1 VAAAH
6 GIQTAARVRVVSVVA
21 MDPTLRL
28 LETRVGRPQPLG
40 DRDTASA
47 IAKTP
52 VGAAPIAL
60 DRINLAGDDQADRTV
75 HGGPD
80 KAVYSYPAE
89 HAVDW
94 QADGFAIAP
103 GGVGENLVTEGARET
118 DVRIGDVFAWG
129 DARLQVSQPRA
140 PCFKLSLHTGR
151 KDVGPRMITT
161 GRSGWYFR
169 VLTPATVDPH
179 GELVLVARDPAAP
192 TVFEC
197 FAVMFPGFRTE
208 ADDPAL
214 VARVL
219 GTATLS
225 DEWLGSVLHR
235 NPHAHAPR

>member
-1 VAAAH
+1 
-6 GIQTAARVRVVSVVA
+6 
-21 MDPTLRL
+21 M
-28 LETRVGRPQPLG
+28 
-40 DRDTASA
+40 
-47 IAKTP
+47 
-52 VGAAPIAL
+52 
-60 DRINLAGDDQADRTV
+60 

-94 QADGFAIAP
+94 RADGFAIAP
-103 GGVGENLVTEGARET
+103 GGVGENLVTQGARER

-161 GRSGWYFR
+161 GRSGWYLR
-169 VLTPATVDPH
+169 VLEPATVDPH
-179 GELVLVARDPAAP
+179 GELVLVERDDTAP
-192 TVFEC
+192 TVFET

-214 VARVL
+214 VRRVID
-219 GTATLS
+219 GPTLS
-225 DEWLGSVLHR
+225 EEWLGSVLHR
-235 NPHAHAPR
+235 NPHAQSLR

>member
-1 VAAAH
+1 MAV
-6 GIQTAARVRVVSVVA
+6 TLSV
-21 MDPTLRL
+21 
-28 LETRVGRPQPLG
+28 LETRVGRPRLLG
-40 DRDTASA
+40 GRETVSA
-47 IAKTP
+47 IAKVP
-52 VGAAPIAL
+52 VGPEPLEL
-60 DRINLAGDDQADRTV
+60 DTINLAGDDQADRTV

-89 HAVDW
+89 HAVEW
-94 QADGFAIAP
+94 QADGFAITP

-118 DVRIGDVFAWG
+118 DVRIGDVFTWG

-169 VLTPATVDPH
+169 VLTPATVETH
-179 GELVLVARDPAAP
+179 GNLDLVERDTTAP

-219 GTATLS
+219 DCPTLS
-225 DEWLGSVLHR
+225 DEWLGALLHR
-235 NPHAHAPR
+235 NPHAHPPR